1 MNYKKYLDIR
11 SNLIKDNRLL
21 KSVIMMLAIA
31 TVISSV
37 ASYRALNHSR
47 TIIVPAGANRPFE
60 VSDTRMDENGV
71 KMFTRQVFDL
81 GLNYSPTSAKERFS
95 DLLSMVHTRYYD
107 KLKDELD
114 KQLATIDRMNIV
126 STYIVENIR
135 LNATD
140 KKVKVRGQRRRT
152 TFGKE
157 MDDGIEEW
165 TLDYE
170 IMDSNFKI
178 IKIQKT

>member
-1 MNYKKYLDIR
+1 MNYKKYLDIK

-21 KSVIMMLAIA
+21 KSAIMMMAIA
-31 TVISSV
+31 TIISSV

-47 TIIVPAGANRPFE
+47 TIIVPAGADKPFE
-60 VSDTRMDENGV
+60 VSDTKMDENGV
-71 KMFTRQVFDL
+71 RMFTRQVFDL
-81 GLNYSPTSAKERFS
+81 SLNYSPASAKERFS

-107 KLKDELD
+107 KFKDELD
-114 KQLATIDRMNIV
+114 QQLATIARMNIV
-126 STYIVENIR
+126 STYIPENIQ

-140 KKVKVRGQRRRT
+140 QKIKVRGQRRRT

-170 IMDSNFKI
+170 VTESNFKI

>member
-31 TVISSV
+31 TIISSV

-47 TIIVPAGANRPFE
+47 TIIVPAAADKPFA
-60 VSDTRMDENGV
+60 VSDTKMDENGV
-71 KMFTRQVFDL
+71 KMFTRQAFDL
-81 GLNYSPTSAKERFS
+81 CLNYSPASAEERFS

-107 KLKDELD
+107 KFKDQLD

-126 STYIVENIR
+126 STYLIEDIR
-135 LNATD
+135 LNATA
-140 KKVKVRGQRRRT
+140 KKIKVRGQRRRT

-170 IMDSNFKI
+170 VIDSNFKI